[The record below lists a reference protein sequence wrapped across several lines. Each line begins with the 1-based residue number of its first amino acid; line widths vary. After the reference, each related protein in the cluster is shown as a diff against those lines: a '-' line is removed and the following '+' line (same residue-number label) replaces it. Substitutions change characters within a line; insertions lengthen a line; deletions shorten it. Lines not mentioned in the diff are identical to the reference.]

1 MMKNKFAF
9 LIVAFA
15 AIFLLTACRT
25 AQKTES
31 TESPAPQTKAESPKE
46 TQKATSKDTQQN
58 TQTVKG
64 INGWEG
70 EIIGKPAKGS
80 KFTKLKIGMTMKQV
94 TKLVGQ
100 PSDQG
105 AYVTGKAW
113 IPYYHGSDV
122 YRHELV
128 YKKQGRLIF
137 ASDPSGDYSSG
148 NLITIIHNAKESGY
162 R

>member
-1 MMKNKFAF
+1 MRKLCTFWLA
-9 LIVAFA
+9 LTA
-15 AIFLLTACRT
+15 AIFLITACQT

-31 TESPAPQTKAESPKE
+31 TESTAPQPQAASSKETPKE
-46 TQKATSKDTQQN
+46 TPKDAQQN

-70 EIIGKPAKGS
+70 EVIGKPAKGS

-94 TKLVGQ
+94 TNLIGQ

-105 AYVTGKAW
+105 AYITGKAW
-113 IPYYHGSDV
+113 IPFYHGSDV

-137 ASDPSGDYSSG
+137 ASDPSGDYNSG

>member
-1 MMKNKFAF
+1 MMRKLCTFW
-9 LIVAFA
+9 LVLTA
-15 AIFLLTACRT
+15 AIFLITACQT

-94 TKLVGQ
+94 TNLIGQ

-105 AYVTGKAW
+105 AYITGKAW
-113 IPYYHGSDV
+113 IPFYHGSDV

-137 ASDPSGDYSSG
+137 ASDPSGDYNSG

>member
-1 MMKNKFAF
+1 MSNDEKILAQFLFAG
-9 LIVAFA
+9 IVAV
-15 AIFLLTACRT
+15 FLLTACQT
-25 AQKTES
+25 AQKTGNTDNS
-31 TESPAPQTKAESPKE
+31 APQAQAESPKE
-46 TQKATSKDTQQN
+46 TPKDTPKDAQQN

-94 TKLVGQ
+94 TKLIGQ

-113 IPYYHGSDV
+113 IPYYHGRDV
-122 YRHELV
+122 YRPRAGL
-128 YKKQGRLIF
+128 Q
-137 ASDPSGDYSSG
+137 
-148 NLITIIHNAKESGY
+148 ESGAVDFSPATPPAITAWET
-162 R
+162 

>member
-1 MMKNKFAF
+1 MKKICLF
-9 LIVAFA
+9 LFTAIVTV
-15 AIFLLTACRT
+15 FLLNACQT
-25 AQKTES
+25 AQKTGSAES
-31 TESPAPQTKAESPKE
+31 SAPTTQAESPKE
-46 TQKATSKDTQQN
+46 TQKAAPTETQPN

-94 TKLVGQ
+94 TKLIGQ

-137 ASDPSGDYSSG
+137 ASDPSGDYNSG
-148 NLITIIHNAKESGY
+148 NLITIIHNAKEAGY

>member
-1 MMKNKFAF
+1 MMRKLCTFW
-9 LIVAFA
+9 LVLTA
-15 AIFLLTACRT
+15 AIFLITACQT

-31 TESPAPQTKAESPKE
+31 TESPAPQPQAASPKE
-46 TQKATSKDTQQN
+46 MPKETPKDAQQN

-70 EIIGKPAKGS
+70 EVIGKPAKGS

-94 TKLVGQ
+94 TNLIGQ

-105 AYVTGKAW
+105 AYITGKAW
-113 IPYYHGSDV
+113 IPFYHGSDV

-137 ASDPSGDYSSG
+137 ASDPSGDYNSG

>member
-1 MMKNKFAF
+1 MMKKTCTF
-9 LIVAFA
+9 LFTTIVAA
-15 AIFLLTACRT
+15 FLLTACQT
-25 AQKTES
+25 AQKTGS
-31 TESPAPQTKAESPKE
+31 TERPAPQPKAESPQE
-46 TQKATSKDTQQN
+46 TQKAATSDTQQN
-58 TQTVKG
+58 TKTVKG

-94 TKLVGQ
+94 TKLIGQ
-100 PSDQG
+100 PTDQG

-113 IPYYHGSDV
+113 IPYYHGSDE

-137 ASDPSGDYSSG
+137 ASDPSGDYNSG